1 MKAAGGDSCISL
13 CQLYPHPAELVSV
26 PPPPQTTACQGVWL
40 FVCFYI
46 SSPAFTL
53 AASCLLKKNRKGK
66 KKKKALVCSGC
77 GASEMNVLPPIA
89 ATAGIGNSVRATW
102 AGGTKH
108 IVPCPLSS
116 ILLQTPPGCRGT
128 TLLLGKAGNSSA
140 SFLWPVAFS
149 ANHSAG
155 FSCADH
161 HKL

>member
-13 CQLYPHPAELVSV
+13 CQLYPHSAELVSV

-53 AASCLLKKNRKGK
+53 AASCLLKKNRKRK

-77 GASEMNVLPPIA
+77 GASEMNVLPPVA
-89 ATAGIGNSVRATW
+89 AIAGIGNSVRATW

-116 ILLQTPPGCRGT
+116 ILLQTPSWLQRDHTTPGQGWEFFCFVFVACC
-128 TLLLGKAGNSSA
+128 LLCK
-140 SFLWPVAFS
+140 P
-149 ANHSAG
+149 
-155 FSCADH
+155 
-161 HKL
+161 